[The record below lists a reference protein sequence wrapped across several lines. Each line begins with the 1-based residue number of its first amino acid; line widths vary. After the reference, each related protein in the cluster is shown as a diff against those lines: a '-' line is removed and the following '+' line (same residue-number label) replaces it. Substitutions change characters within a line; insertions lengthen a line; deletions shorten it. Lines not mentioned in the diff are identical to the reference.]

1 MFSKILEYIKDEN
14 LKINLYKDKVNII
27 NYKSILVFDDDKI
40 LFYYVD
46 PNEVSFINMID
57 ILNGKEVSY
66 DNRFYEKKTIY
77 KIGDDK

>member
-1 MFSKILEYIKDEN
+1 MDDGYHRYFN
-14 LKINLYKDKVNII
+14 LIREIN
-27 NYKSILVFDDDKI
+27 SFDDDKI